1 MKKIG
6 RNPTDANIQNEFD
19 MSEKLRNL
27 EGDNAYKS
35 RAGRKRH
42 SIQYDRRLSLQ
53 PLSDRRSS
61 NASSTGESV
70 DSLCKLKVTHCNS
83 MYRKFKQYIVDCKVL
98 KVTLSV
104 KVKFFKVT
112 FMLPTYIVN

>member
-19 MSEKLRNL
+19 MSEKIRNL

-53 PLSDRRSS
+53 PISDRRSS

-70 DSLCKLKVTHCNS
+70 DSLCKLKVTHSNS
-83 MYRKFKQYIVDCKVL
+83 MYRKFNNTLLIVRFL
-98 KVTLSV
+98 RSHFL
-104 KVKFFKVT
+104 
-112 FMLPTYIVN
+112 